1 MRAKEA
7 FVGGGGFWKVLGG
20 SGGVS
25 WAEDCWKRIVG
36 RGGERAFGIEEVGWG
51 VEKGRIDDCRV

>member
-1 MRAKEA
+1 
-7 FVGGGGFWKVLGG
+7 VGGGGFWKVLGG
-20 SGGVS
+20 LGGVS